1 MADNT
6 IASISQQRWITITVA
21 FAAFMVVLDDYI
33 VNISL
38 PTIAHYFNVSTGSV
52 VYVTLAYLLVLSSTL
67 PIFGK
72 LGDRFGFNRIFI
84 LGFCLFVIGSF
95 FCGVSPS
102 LALLIGSRCIQG
114 FGGAILYGVGT
125 AIIARYLPEHRKG
138 WAFGILALSS
148 GLGIALG
155 APLGGFITAWLSWH
169 WVFLVNVPVGIIAAI
184 VSIRVLPKDMT
195 QGAGKEPGSR
205 FDLPG
210 ALLSFFG
217 LSLLVYA
224 INRGQESGWTSP
236 LILSLF
242 AAAALL
248 LAIFFVWEKR
258 CPEPMLALSL
268 FQLGAFRYAA
278 LAMFAA
284 FALYAGNNF
293 LMPFYLML
301 VKGLTPNVAGLV
313 IMVYSVVY
321 VIVSPFMGRLSDRIK
336 PGTLCSSGMA
346 SATLACV
353 FLIFALARPG
363 ILPAIIFMA
372 WMAISYAS
380 FIAPNNNQV
389 MSIVPQERQGI
400 ASAVY
405 RTVQHL
411 GMIIGVALFET
422 LFSSVIPHAQAETSL
437 TRAAIPTEVLLGG
450 FRNAY
455 ILGAVIGGLALWLSV
470 MARQKNQK

>member
-6 IASISQQRWITITVA
+6 IDSIPQQRWITITVA

-72 LGDRFGFNRIFI
+72 LGDRLGFKRIFI
-84 LGFCLFVIGSF
+84 LGFCLFVVGSL

-102 LALLIGSRCIQG
+102 LGLLVGSRCIQG

-148 GLGIALG
+148 GVGIALG

-169 WVFLVNVPVGIIAAI
+169 WVFLVNVPVGILAAI
-184 VSIRVLPKDMT
+184 VSIRVLPEDKT
-195 QGAGKEPGSR
+195 QAVGNEPSSR

-210 ALLSFFG
+210 AMLSFFG

-236 LILSLF
+236 FILFLF

-248 LAIFFVWEKR
+248 LTMFFVWEKR
-258 CPEPMLALSL
+258 CPEPMLDLSL
-268 FQLGAFRYAA
+268 FQLGVFKYAT

-301 VKGLTPNVAGLV
+301 VKGLAPNVAGLV
-313 IMVYSVVY
+313 IMIYSVVY
-321 VIVSPFMGRLSDRIK
+321 VVVSPFMGRLSDRIK

-346 SATLACV
+346 AAALACV
-353 FLIFALARPG
+353 FLILAMSYPG
-363 ILPAIIFMA
+363 VLPVVIFMA
-372 WMAISYAS
+372 WMALSYAS
-380 FIAPNNNQV
+380 FIAPSNNQV
-389 MSIVPQERQGI
+389 MSVVPQERQGI

-422 LFSSVIPHAQAETSL
+422 LFSSVIPLAEVETSL
-437 TRAAIPTEVLLGG
+437 TRAAVPTEVLLSG
-450 FRNAY
+450 FRHAY
-455 ILGAVIGGLALWLSV
+455 ILGVVIGSLAFWLSI
-470 MARQKNQK
+470 MARRKNQN

>member
-1 MADNT
+1 MAENT
-6 IASISQQRWITITVA
+6 VASISRQRWITISVA

-72 LGDRFGFNRIFI
+72 LGDRFGFKRIFI
-84 LGFCLFVIGSF
+84 LGFCLFVVGSF
-95 FCGVSPS
+95 FCGISPS
-102 LALLIGSRCIQG
+102 LGLLVGSRCIQG
-114 FGGAILYGVGT
+114 LGGAILYGVGT

-138 WAFGILALSS
+138 WAFGILSLCS

-184 VSIRVLPKDMT
+184 VSIRVLPQDKPP
-195 QGAGKEPGSR
+195 AVGKEPGAR

-217 LSLLVYA
+217 IALLVYA

-248 LAIFFVWEKR
+248 LTIFFIWEKK
-258 CPEPMLALSL
+258 CPEPMLDLSL
-268 FQLGAFRYAA
+268 FQLRIFKYAT

-313 IMVYSVVY
+313 IMTYSVVY
-321 VIVSPFMGRLSDRIK
+321 VVAAPLMGRLSDKIS

-346 SATLACV
+346 AAVPACIFLTLT
-353 FLIFALARPG
+353 LARPG
-363 ILPAIIFMA
+363 LLPAVIFLA
-372 WMAISYAS
+372 WMGLAYAS
-380 FIAPNNNQV
+380 FIAPNN
-389 MSIVPQERQGI
+389 
-400 ASAVY
+400 
-405 RTVQHL
+405 
-411 GMIIGVALFET
+411 
-422 LFSSVIPHAQAETSL
+422 
-437 TRAAIPTEVLLGG
+437 
-450 FRNAY
+450 
-455 ILGAVIGGLALWLSV
+455 
-470 MARQKNQK
+470 